1 MRRYESQDRVE
12 VDFDVAA
19 LGENVRAKA
28 ERRLWGKWLGLRTQ
42 ELTSIGVRVENAA
55 QRVVYGSDSCQQSA
69 GVGGTSPIH
78 FPCELNFQHGPWNTL
93 QGGRRVI
100 CTKTPRAKTCM
111 F

>member
-42 ELTSIGVRVENAA
+42 ELKSIGVPLKMQPRECMDRTLASKLRVLVV
-55 QRVVYGSDSCQQSA
+55 RVPY
-69 GVGGTSPIH
+69 I
-78 FPCELNFQHGPWNTL
+78 FP
-93 QGGRRVI
+93 VS
-100 CTKTPRAKTCM
+100 
-111 F
+111 

>member
-42 ELTSIGVRVENAA
+42 ELKSIGV
-55 QRVVYGSDSCQQSA
+55 
-69 GVGGTSPIH
+69 P
-78 FPCELNFQHGPWNTL
+78 L
-93 QGGRRVI
+93 
-100 CTKTPRAKTCM
+100 KMKPRG
-111 F
+111 